1 MIRMAR
7 PVHPGQFIK
16 MEGIQPL
23 DLPVTSAAEILGV
36 TRPALSALLNGR
48 AQVGIDDLQELAVVG
63 LAHRIVPAQ
72 TGSGD
77 QVALAQELVR
87 EIVATVPVPV

>member
-1 MIRMAR
+1 
-7 PVHPGQFIK
+7 
-16 MEGIQPL
+16 
-23 DLPVTSAAEILGV
+23 
-36 TRPALSALLNGR
+36 LNAR
-48 AQVGIDDLQELAVVG
+48 AQVGIDDLQELAVFG

-87 EIVATVPVPV
+87 EIIATVPVPV

>member
-1 MIRMAR
+1 
-7 PVHPGQFIK
+7 
-16 MEGIQPL
+16 
-23 DLPVTSAAEILGV
+23 
-36 TRPALSALLNGR
+36 LNGR

-87 EIVATVPVPV
+87 EIIATVPVPV